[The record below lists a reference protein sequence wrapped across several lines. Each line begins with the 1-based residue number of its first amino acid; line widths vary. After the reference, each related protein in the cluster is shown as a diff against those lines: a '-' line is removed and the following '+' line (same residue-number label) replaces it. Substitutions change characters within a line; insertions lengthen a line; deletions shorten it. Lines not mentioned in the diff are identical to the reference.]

1 MNIDE
6 IQGSW
11 NQVVGK
17 VREQW
22 GRLTEDELAR
32 SEGRIEYLTG
42 VIQEKYGKTKDEAK
56 KELEE
61 FFGRLH

>member
-1 MNIDE
+1 MNVDE

-11 NQVVGK
+11 NQVIGK

-22 GRLTEDELAR
+22 GRLTEDELVR

-42 VIQEKYGKTKDEAK
+42 VLQEKYGKTKDEAK

>member
-1 MNIDE
+1 MNVDE

-11 NQVVGK
+11 NQVIGK

-22 GRLTEDELAR
+22 GRLTEDELVR

-42 VIQEKYGKTKDEAK
+42 VLQEKYGKSKDEAK